1 MPDQGRQAARRHSH
15 RRRNQIAEIAR
26 AVARVQT
33 LESRVL
39 LASTLDAGVLTA
51 DGTGGDDDLRVD
63 RASGQIIVT
72 LNGATDG
79 VFDASDVDEIVL
91 SGASGNDS
99 LRIGANIDGATLNG
113 GPGNDTLLGG
123 NEDDTL
129 NGGAG
134 DDTLDGK
141 EGADVLN
148 GGGGFDAADYRFE
161 TAD

>member
-1 MPDQGRQAARRHSH
+1 MPQQARQAARRHS
-15 RRRNQIAEIAR
+15 RRRRRIAEIAR
-26 AVARVQT
+26 AVARVQA

-72 LNGATDG
+72 LNGVTDG
-79 VFDASDVDEIVL
+79 VFDAADVDEIVL

-99 LRIGANIDGATLNG
+99 VRIGANIIGATLNG

-123 NEDDTL
+123 
-129 NGGAG
+129 
-134 DDTLDGK
+134 
-141 EGADVLN
+141 
-148 GGGGFDAADYRFE
+148 
-161 TAD
+161 